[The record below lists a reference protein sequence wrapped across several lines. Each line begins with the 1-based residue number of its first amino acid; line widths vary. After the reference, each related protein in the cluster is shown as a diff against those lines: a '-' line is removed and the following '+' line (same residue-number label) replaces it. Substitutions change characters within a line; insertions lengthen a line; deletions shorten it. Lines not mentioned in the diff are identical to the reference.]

1 MFKKVFLPLLLLL
14 PTMALPNMASE
25 GFERFMNHYFV
36 ETGTYLGSG
45 IRFALRAG
53 FPEIHSVEISPEL
66 AKNAKA
72 MFAPFPQVH
81 IWEGNSGT
89 MLWDVIKDLDK
100 PITFWLDGHMGAP
113 NPHGKATPLLEELEQ
128 IKQHPIKNHTIIID
142 DMHCCGT
149 ALFDFI
155 TKEMIMHKIWTI
167 NPQYTIYFVP
177 GGDAG
182 EYKENIMVAQVK

>member
-1 MFKKVFLPLLLLL
+1 MFKKTFLSLLLLL
-14 PTMALPNMASE
+14 PTMALPNMAPE
-25 GFERFMNHYFV
+25 GFERFMNYYFV

-53 FPEIHSVEISPEL
+53 FPEIHSVEINPEF
-66 AKNAKA
+66 AKNAHK
-72 MFAPFPQVH
+72 MFSQYSNIH
-81 IWEGNSGT
+81 IWQGNSGV
-89 MLWDVIKDLDK
+89 MLWDVIKDLNK
-100 PITFWLDGHMGAP
+100 PITFWLDGHMGEA

-128 IKQHPIKNHTIIID
+128 LKKHPIKNHTILID

-155 TKEMIMHKIWTI
+155 TKEMIMKKIWEI
-167 NPQYTIYFVP
+167 NPQYTISFVP

-182 EYKENIMVAQVK
+182 EYTQNIMVAQVK